1 MSYKYYSSCIEGTVS
16 SYEHKKLCCMWKDSI
31 VNMVLHQSF
40 LVMSYYPFHLGLDSL
55 SGTYKIRRS
64 EQNSKYSDIKFYQ
77 YTKMMQVFHVTVET
91 NFSCERSS
99 VSLTSWIMAD
109 VSLCWLVGY
118 NPLLLF
124 FSSHASNNN
133 KSKLTC
139 DHIKTAIQSNHL

>member
-1 MSYKYYSSCIEGTVS
+1 
-16 SYEHKKLCCMWKDSI
+16 
-31 VNMVLHQSF
+31 
-40 LVMSYYPFHLGLDSL
+40 
-55 SGTYKIRRS
+55 
-64 EQNSKYSDIKFYQ
+64 
-77 YTKMMQVFHVTVET
+77 MMQVFHVTVET

-118 NPLLLF
+118 NNLLLF

-139 DHIKTAIQSNHL
+139 DHVKPDAFNQTVNIRFQKQFY

>member
-1 MSYKYYSSCIEGTVS
+1 MT
-16 SYEHKKLCCMWKDSI
+16 H
-31 VNMVLHQSF
+31 VLYQSF
-40 LVMSYYPFHLGLDSL
+40 LVMSYYQFYLELDSL
-55 SGTYKIRRS
+55 RRTYKIAS
-64 EQNSKYSDIKFYQ
+64 LITKFKILHIKFYQ

>member
-1 MSYKYYSSCIEGTVS
+1 MSQ
-16 SYEHKKLCCMWKDSI
+16 
-31 VNMVLHQSF
+31 VLYQSF
-40 LVMSYYPFHLGLDSL
+40 LVMSYYQFYLDL
-55 SGTYKIRRS
+55 DLFRGTYTSLITKF
-64 EQNSKYSDIKFYQ
+64 KLPHIKFYQ

>member
-1 MSYKYYSSCIEGTVS
+1 MT
-16 SYEHKKLCCMWKDSI
+16 H
-31 VNMVLHQSF
+31 VLYQSF
-40 LVMSYYPFHLGLDSL
+40 LVMSYYQFYLELDSL
-55 SGTYKIRRS
+55 RRTYEIGTSLITKFKILH
-64 EQNSKYSDIKFYQ
+64 IKFYQ

-118 NPLLLF
+118 NHLLLHF
-124 FSSHASNNN
+124 FPSHASNNN

-139 DHIKTAIQSNHL
+139 DHVKQAFR